1 MYVYVIIYIYS
12 TLWLFNIA
20 IGNDPFQYLNQ
31 NKSSINGP
39 FSMAMLDQYSF
50 VEAGIFDPVLHGADT
65 AGAGELPHRFFLT
78 ALQILGAVF
87 VFFWISGSYDNI
99 TTTSLDMMSS
109 KGNHTQM
116 PNFFS
121 WWRWIM
127 LNPVSRFIALPK
139 KDSIVESM
147 SIAILLNST
156 ALHPFRGVIIWI
168 HCWFF

>member
-87 VFFWISGSYDNI
+87 VFFEFLEVM
-99 TTTSLDMMSS
+99 TTSLRP
-109 KGNHTQM
+109 H
-116 PNFFS
+116 
-121 WWRWIM
+121 
-127 LNPVSRFIALPK
+127 
-139 KDSIVESM
+139 
-147 SIAILLNST
+147 ST
-156 ALHPFRGVIIWI
+156 
-168 HCWFF
+168 

>member
-87 VFFWISGSYDNI
+87 VFFEFLEVM
-99 TTTSLDMMSS
+99 TTSLRPHSTWCPVRVTIP
-109 KGNHTQM
+109 KCQT
-116 PNFFS
+116 FS
-121 WWRWIM
+121 AGDGE
-127 LNPVSRFIALPK
+127 LC
-139 KDSIVESM
+139 SIQYPD
-147 SIAILLNST
+147 L
-156 ALHPFRGVIIWI
+156 
-168 HCWFF
+168 